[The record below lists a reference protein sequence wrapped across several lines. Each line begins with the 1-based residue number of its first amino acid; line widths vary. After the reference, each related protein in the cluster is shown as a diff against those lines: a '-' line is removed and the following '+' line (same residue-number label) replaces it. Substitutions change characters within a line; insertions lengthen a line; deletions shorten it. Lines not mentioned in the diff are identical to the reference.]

1 MPFLLIYASLCRS
14 IIDNKMASNSVSPRS
29 WPMTRAII
37 SEFIVTRFV
46 TDMRA
51 TIDDLVNNRTPPTNK
66 SDDQNVSGYLASQMT
81 RKLPLEGKDNKKKW
95 RGKINNMLL
104 RKDGAHNRSEILMR
118 TLAPFVDLIIKSDPN
133 PLVIFINK
141 KSGGQIGSTLLE
153 RLKPSFPSAQ
163 VCDLSQNSAS
173 DYLRLYSNCKKLRVL
188 ICGGDGTV
196 GWIMDEMKKVNPIHN
211 CSFGII
217 PLGTGNDLCIQL
229 KDIKQFIEAPII
241 DMNQKPS
248 VSPPLYEQK
257 LSMGDICTNLEGV
270 RDMRISDEIN
280 KFERRAIT
288 NLLPNMVISD
298 PKLLTECY
306 ENPKMVQ
313 LDRWSIRVERVYGR
327 KRKLLKLLLI
337 ENRVK
342 RRGNIIISGI
352 IEFFTKI
359 WKFLSNIRKRVDEA
373 IMRETIKITNLYS
386 YRNRAVDNK
395 KGSLQDQQGQIKTPD
410 REIHS
415 SPYLNESFNA
425 NSSSTSKLYTNS
437 NEGMNQ
443 NQNVNIKNK
452 KRERDFKRKPA
463 VMSFTMN
470 NYLGVGVDGA
480 VTLGFHTLRQKVPA
494 LFFSRW
500 VNKLWYG
507 MIGLRT
513 LLLGWSRDLSQCC
526 QLVCDGKLV
535 KIPPGTQ
542 SIIILNINS
551 YAGGMRMWPEASY
564 FQGYWLHI
572 AVNAILNIDIDI
584 VIDTDV
590 DIDILIETDTD
601 IIDIVVFLLSKFLS
615 YLAL

>member
-1 MPFLLIYASLCRS
+1 MGFRSMPLLLIYASLCRS
-14 IIDNKMASNSVSPRS
+14 IIENKMPSNSVSTRS

-51 TIDDLVNNRTPPTNK
+51 TIDDLVNNRTPSMNK
-66 SDDQNVSGYLASQMT
+66 SDNQNVSGYLASQMT
-81 RKLPLEGKDNKKKW
+81 RKVTLEGKDNKKKW
-95 RGKINNMLL
+95 RGKINNILH

-133 PLVIFINK
+133 PLIIFINK

-163 VCDLSQNSAS
+163 VCDLSLNSAS
-173 DYLRLYSNCKKLRVL
+173 DYLRLYSSCKKLRVL

-196 GWIMDEMKKVNPIHN
+196 GWIMDEMKKVNPMHN

-229 KDIKQFIEAPII
+229 KDIKQYIETPII
-241 DMNQKPS
+241 DMNQRPPVPPS
-248 VSPPLYEQK
+248 LYEQK
-257 LSMGDICTNLEGV
+257 LTMSDVCTNLEGV

-280 KFERRAIT
+280 KYERRAIT

-313 LDRWSIRVERVYGR
+313 LDRWSVKVERVHGR

-352 IEFFTKI
+352 IEFVTKI
-359 WKFLSNIRKRVDEA
+359 WKFLSNIRKRIDEA
-373 IMRETIKITNLYS
+373 IIRETIKITNLYS
-386 YRNRAVDNK
+386 NRNRAVDNAK
-395 KGSLQDQQGQIKTPD
+395 SSLPDQDQINIATPALD
-410 REIHS
+410 GKQNGDALS
-415 SPYLNESFNA
+415 YSYSNENFNA
-425 NSSSTSKLYTNS
+425 NSTSTSNLNPQSNS
-437 NEGMNQ
+437 NEDINQ
-443 NQNVNIKNK
+443 NKNIKKK
-452 KRERDFKRKPA
+452 KRDFNRKPL
-463 VMSFTMN
+463 VMDFTMN

-513 LLLGWSRDLSQCC
+513 LLLGWSRDLSECC
-526 QLVCDGKLV
+526 QLICDGKLI

-551 YAGGMRMWPEASY
+551 YAGGMRMWPEASH
-564 FQGYWLHI
+564 FQG
-572 AVNAILNIDIDI
+572 
-584 VIDTDV
+584 
-590 DIDILIETDTD
+590 
-601 IIDIVVFLLSKFLS
+601 
-615 YLAL
+615 